1 MRFQEITERQQ
12 QRTELMYHGT
22 SSNLVPSILKNG
34 LLARPPKKTYDVDTF
49 GSETASMD
57 GVYVADDP
65 EFAKTIAEEA
75 VEVHGGE
82 PAMVTLQ
89 YVKNSADV
97 DEDNLISA
105 IADAMLKV
113 VTELAKQ
120 APDLGQN
127 VRDFTDEPK
136 QENPYSSLDYPQQ
149 GWATDEMIKKADS
162 AARKIATIALE
173 ILRKESKPRQGSELL
188 IAKIAK
194 TLLVRAGKLKD
205 ISDRRD
211 ALRYSAFE
219 TIRDSMPDLLDK
231 LQRQVSPDGT
241 QGQHG
246 ARRIDRDVKF
256 KGKTRILK
264 IEIGNRQIY
273 PKT

>member
-1 MRFQEITERQQ
+1 
-12 QRTELMYHGT
+12 
-22 SSNLVPSILKNG
+22 
-34 LLARPPKKTYDVDTF
+34 
-49 GSETASMD
+49 
-57 GVYVADDP
+57 
-65 EFAKTIAEEA
+65 
-75 VEVHGGE
+75 
-82 PAMVTLQ
+82 
-89 YVKNSADV
+89 
-97 DEDNLISA
+97 
-105 IADAMLKV
+105 
-113 VTELAKQ
+113 
-120 APDLGQN
+120 
-127 VRDFTDEPK
+127 
-136 QENPYSSLDYPQQ
+136 
-149 GWATDEMIKKADS
+149 
-162 AARKIATIALE
+162 
-173 ILRKESKPRQGSELL
+173 L